1 MSALLFLHRWI
12 GVVLAAFMTLW
23 LGSGLLIVLTD
34 PPATDRA
41 AQLAHADFLA
51 QQPNWIGPE
60 ETWRRG
66 GEGALPAEARLVRKA
81 GAPYWLFKKPSGE
94 VVALSATDAAPHVFS
109 ADDAGL
115 IAADWLAAP
124 GEEESARS
132 AVVYLGQGE
141 APPYIRNAE
150 GLGPFHTLAVDDG
163 WGTHLIVSSRSGDV
177 LASAG
182 ALRRAFY
189 YAGSW
194 IHTFHPLDF
203 LGENRRLVLAWAG
216 GLAAAAS
223 LSGLIVGWIRWRP
236 GLFGRPTYSGGRRQP
251 YRRFWL
257 ATHFWTGLIG
267 GTFALLWALS
277 GFLSTNPGG
286 LFSPANLSPAEIAAY
301 VGAADP
307 RDDFRL
313 PSHDVADEVEL
324 SWRRL
329 GDQTILVG
337 VAADGDRVPLRAADD
352 RFAPDAIPAALRRLI
367 GYTPIAAQTEISQY
381 DSYYYRNRRQSAID
395 RPLPALKIDL
405 ADAGGTRLYID
416 PIDGRILLRQD
427 ASRRAY
433 RWLFNGLHH
442 WDFGFLAARPAWLAW
457 ELTWV
462 PIGLVLAISAFVL
475 GWRRLQ
481 VTGLSARL
489 NWQAKWAARKAKT
502 SPHAEVSGA

>member
-1 MSALLFLHRWI
+1 
-12 GVVLAAFMTLW
+12 
-23 LGSGLLIVLTD
+23 
-34 PPATDRA
+34 
-41 AQLAHADFLA
+41 
-51 QQPNWIGPE
+51 
-60 ETWRRG
+60 
-66 GEGALPAEARLVRKA
+66 
-81 GAPYWLFKKPSGE
+81 
-94 VVALSATDAAPHVFS
+94 
-109 ADDAGL
+109 
-115 IAADWLAAP
+115 
-124 GEEESARS
+124 
-132 AVVYLGQGE
+132 
-141 APPYIRNAE
+141 
-150 GLGPFHTLAVDDG
+150 
-163 WGTHLIVSSRSGDV
+163 
-177 LASAG
+177 
-182 ALRRAFY
+182 
-189 YAGSW
+189 
-194 IHTFHPLDF
+194 
-203 LGENRRLVLAWAG
+203 
-216 GLAAAAS
+216 
-223 LSGLIVGWIRWRP
+223 
-236 GLFGRPTYSGGRRQP
+236 
-251 YRRFWL
+251 
-257 ATHFWTGLIG
+257 
-267 GTFALLWALS
+267 LS

-286 LFSPANLSPAEIAAY
+286 LFSQAGLSPAESAAY

-367 GYTPIAAQTEISQY
+367 GDTPIAAETEISQY

-395 RPLPALKIDL
+395 RPLPVLKIDL
-405 ADAGGTRLYID
+405 ADARGTRLYID
-416 PIDGRILLRQD
+416 PLDGRILLRQD

-457 ELTWV
+457 ELTLV

-489 NWQAKWAARKAKT
+489 NWQAKWASRKAKT

>member
-1 MSALLFLHRWI
+1 MSTLLFLHRWI

-23 LGSGLLIVLTD
+23 LGSGLVIVLSD

-51 QQPNWIGPE
+51 QLPNWLGPE
-60 ETWRRG
+60 EAWRRG
-66 GEGALPAEARLVRKA
+66 GEGALPGEARLVRKA

-94 VVALSATDAAPHVFS
+94 VVALSATDAARHLFS
-109 ADDAGL
+109 PDDAGL

-124 GEEESARS
+124 GEEESAQ
-132 AVVYLGQGE
+132 AEVVYLGQGE

-150 GLGPFHTLAVDDG
+150 GLGSVYTLAVDNG
-163 WGTHLIVSSRSGDV
+163 WGRRLIVSSRSGDV

-182 ALRRAFY
+182 ALRRALY
-189 YAGSW
+189 YAGGW
-194 IHTFHPLDF
+194 VHTFHPLDF

-236 GLFGRPTYSGGRRQP
+236 GLLGRPTYSGGRRQP
-251 YRRFWL
+251 YRRFWF
-257 ATHFWTGLIG
+257 ATHFWAGLIG

-286 LFSPANLSPAEIAAY
+286 VFSQANLSPTEIAAY

-307 RDDFRL
+307 HDGFRP

-337 VAADGDRVPLRAADD
+337 VAADGGRIPLRAADD
-352 RFAPDAIPAALRRLI
+352 RFAPDAIRAALRRLT
-367 GYTPIAAQTEISQY
+367 GDAPIAAQTEISEY

-395 RPLPALKIDL
+395 RPLPVLKIDL
-405 ADAGGTRLYID
+405 ADAGATRLYID
-416 PIDGRILLRQD
+416 PGDGRILLRQD

-433 RWLFNGLHH
+433 RWLYNGLHH
-442 WDFGFLAARPAWLAW
+442 WDFGILAARPAWLAW
-457 ELTWV
+457 ELTVV
-462 PIGLVLAISAFVL
+462 PISLVLAISAFVL

-481 VTGLSARL
+481 ITWLSARL
-489 NWQAKWAARKAKT
+489 NWQAKWAARKAKA
-502 SPHAEVSGA
+502 SPHPEVSGA